1 MPKKKPASAKT
12 TKASF
17 LKSQPASSS
26 AKEILARGKETGI
39 ALTSKYI
46 STVRPDATK
55 TPRKPGRPLGSK
67 NKVSIVKVQPSS
79 AKVEDLLR
87 AAASEIG
94 LSRAI
99 SILSDQRNAL
109 RAVLGS

>member
-1 MPKKKPASAKT
+1 
-12 TKASF
+12 
-17 LKSQPASSS
+17 
-26 AKEILARGKETGI
+26 
-39 ALTSKYI
+39 
-46 STVRPDATK
+46 
-55 TPRKPGRPLGSK
+55 
-67 NKVSIVKVQPSS
+67 VKVQPSS